1 MLIGL
6 DLTAHSGEHLEGTA
20 IWDGLT
26 APVPFS
32 GVLELLAVLEDA
44 VQRAG
49 EETSAPKE
57 PDNTEKCTTRSPY
70 GRLAG
75 ENRATVAE

>member
-20 IWDGLT
+20 TWDGLP

-57 PDNTEKCTTRSPY
+57 PDNTESAPRGLPT
-70 GRLAG
+70 AG
-75 ENRATVAE
+75 

>member
-1 MLIGL
+1 MRIVL

-20 IWDGLT
+20 NWDGLP

-44 VQRAG
+44 VADEDTPASKEAENRG
-49 EETSAPKE
+49 SAPQGL
-57 PDNTEKCTTRSPY
+57 PT
-70 GRLAG
+70 GR
-75 ENRATVAE
+75 